1 MPIGAWHFS
10 SFVFMTNHMRE
21 AFDSNQQDSFHKS
34 FGLRDG
40 DVKGLECGY
49 KELMNGVVNL
59 DLRMSGGKVRQP
71 GC

>member
-1 MPIGAWHFS
+1 MK
-10 SFVFMTNHMRE
+10 NHMRE
-21 AFDSNQQDSFHKS
+21 AFESIQQYSFRKS
-34 FGLRDG
+34 FRLRVG

-59 DLRMSGGKVRQP
+59 DVRMSGGKVRQP